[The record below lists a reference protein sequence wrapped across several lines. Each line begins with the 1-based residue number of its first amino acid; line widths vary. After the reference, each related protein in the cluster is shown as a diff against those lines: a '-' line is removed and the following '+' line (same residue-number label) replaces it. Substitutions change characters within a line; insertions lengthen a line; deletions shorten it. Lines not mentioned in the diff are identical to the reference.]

1 MRVALELGWPWCQWS
16 PLDYR
21 LPDTITASHDL
32 PQRAPVVAMASR
44 LKFQL
49 FIARLYQGCQYH
61 CGGFHVFARML
72 LVTLIAFAYSGITC
86 AQTALP
92 GNPFDYPSR
101 YRVKPLAEQRALLL
115 RYFPQLHDGGEA
127 FSPMP
132 NGAEGYFA
140 IPRWEKIAPTY
151 GEAVEKVFLAINN
164 SRGVTLHNYR
174 DKRLGPDYLREEKQS
189 RIRWERLAGQQGTD
203 IIVVPAQFGMYYR
216 GLSVRRVREKFT
228 ENEFGLGAYHVAI
241 MLLTHP
247 ERLATGNELWVYAP
261 GDEYSYRA
269 DGRFELAPI
278 FYFRS
283 GEIGFDVIWFDGA
296 YDFYGSASGF
306 ISR

>member
-1 MRVALELGWPWCQWS
+1 
-16 PLDYR
+16 
-21 LPDTITASHDL
+21 
-32 PQRAPVVAMASR
+32 
-44 LKFQL
+44 
-49 FIARLYQGCQYH
+49 
-61 CGGFHVFARML
+61 ML
-72 LVTLIAFAYSGITC
+72 LMAVIAVANSGLTF
-86 AQTALP
+86 AQTAPP
-92 GNPFDYPSR
+92 GNQFDYPRR
-101 YRVKPLAEQRALLL
+101 YQVKPLAEQRALLL

-151 GEAVEKVFLAINN
+151 GEAVEKVFSAINS
-164 SRGVTLHNYR
+164 SRAVVLHNYR
-174 DKRLGPDYLREEKQS
+174 DQRLGPDYLREEKQS
-189 RIRWERLAGQQGTD
+189 RVKWERIASQQDTD

-216 GLSVRRVREKFT
+216 GLSVRRAREKFT
-228 ENEFGLGAYHVAI
+228 ENEFGLGTYHVAI

-247 ERLATGNELWVYAP
+247 ERFATGNELWVYAP

-269 DGRFELAPI
+269 DGRYELAPI